1 MGVGANLEEHETRGA
16 LLVAVHAEALDLG
29 HLLVGV
35 QRDIDR
41 LGVLVLGTRA
51 VLLVLFRRCSR
62 SRRRRGSRVSSRSRG
77 SLVCGAHDV
86 CVVSKK
92 KLVMTVTKKGSQSG
106 TKRKKKKRNLRNRAT
121 SHTAFFVFSEFVSDC
136 V

>member
-1 MGVGANLEEHETRGA
+1 MGANLEEHETRGA

-51 VLLVLFRRCSR
+51 VFLVLFRRCSR
-62 SRRRRGSRVSSRSRG
+62 RSRGSRVSSRSRG
-77 SLVCGAHDV
+77 SLVCGAHGV
-86 CVVSKK
+86 CVMSKK
-92 KLVMTVTKKGSQSG
+92 SS
-106 TKRKKKKRNLRNRAT
+106 
-121 SHTAFFVFSEFVSDC
+121 
-136 V
+136 